1 MSPDPKDI
9 ILVDDEAHLRTACTQ
24 AFELA
29 GFSVAAFET
38 AENAL
43 EEITRDHPGIIV
55 TDVKMPGMGGLEL
68 LAQTLERDP
77 QLPVILMTG
86 HGDIAMAVKAIQDGA
101 YDFLEKPFASERLV
115 EIARRAL
122 ELRTLV
128 LENRALRN
136 ELATSDGLER
146 SVVGRTPE
154 MVRLRERITSY
165 GATDA
170 DVLILGDTG
179 TGKELI
185 ARSLHEA
192 SSRNTNRFVAVN
204 CGALPENIIESELFG
219 HVAGAF
225 TGATTARV
233 GKFEY
238 ASGGTLFLDEIESM
252 PLDLQTQLLRVLQE
266 RTIVKLGANEEIPVD
281 VRIIA
286 ATKDDLATAS
296 EAGKFRADLY
306 FRLNV
311 LSLEIP
317 PLRARRDDI
326 PLLFAHF
333 LDQFELRFKRE
344 VVTPTPQDN
353 AALTARDWPGN
364 IRELQNVA
372 MRYALGF
379 GLEPDDGTTETG
391 GADSARLADRVNA
404 FERAVIAQTLA
415 ANHGRMKPTYEQLGV
430 SRKTLYEKIRKH
442 GLIAHEDEAAE

>member
-1 MSPDPKDI
+1 MSHDI

-29 GFSVAAFET
+29 GLTVAAFES
-38 AENAL
+38 AESAL
-43 EEITRDHPGIIV
+43 DEISRDHHGIVV
-55 TDVKMPGMGGLEL
+55 TDVKMPGMGGLSL
-68 LAQTLERDP
+68 LSETLERDP

-122 ELRTLV
+122 ELRRLV
-128 LENRALRN
+128 LENRALRD
-136 ELATSDGLER
+136 ELTSGDGLER

-154 MVRLRERITSY
+154 MVRLRERIENY

-185 ARSLHEA
+185 ARSLHEQ
-192 SSRNTNRFVAVN
+192 SSRSTNRFVAVN
-204 CGALPENIIESELFG
+204 CGALPESIIESELFG

-225 TGATTARV
+225 TGATAARV

-266 RTIVKLGANEEIPVD
+266 RTIVRLGANEEIPID

-286 ATKDDLATAS
+286 ATKADLAEAS
-296 EAGKFRADLY
+296 EAGQFRPDLY

-333 LDQFELRFKRE
+333 LDQFAQRFKRE
-344 VVTPTPQDN
+344 AVTPTPQDN
-353 AALTARDWPGN
+353 AALMARDWPGN

-379 GLEPDDGTTETG
+379 GLEADDGPHPNTDAG
-391 GADSARLADRVNA
+391 GTRLSDRVDA
-404 FERAVIAQTLA
+404 FERVVIAETLE

-430 SRKTLYEKIRKH
+430 SRKTLYDKIRKH
-442 GLIAHEDEAAE
+442 GLVARDGEAAE